1 MRCDAMTMVRRV
13 SKTVVWALAFPCAVL
28 SAQWPAATVP
38 TDSMYARYQT
48 PDACVDAANRLT
60 ARYWRDKR
68 ADTVRLAP
76 GTDSVP
82 TSVREMVRGCSA
94 RFAIATVAVDQLIP
108 LGQTRLVLGDDAGA
122 AEAFAR
128 TLANPWARDVK
139 QRSWLLHLIM
149 MSYLDAKPT
158 RLALAR
164 QYTAQLDSMG
174 TPAAYMRVLSHTH
187 LASYAWTTGDLASAA
202 TEAGRAMTAF
212 KELPRPEQVNIVD
225 TVEGDYFLK
234 VSVDAVTQGGPAA
247 LAMLDSTETALHP
260 LMYADAPWA
269 PLIRGPFERG
279 MATFRHLY
287 SAIGHPGPAIVGKTW
302 FGGVEGDTLFPKSG
316 RVTLVVL
323 VNQYTPFPM
332 FATIRR
338 LHELYAARGLDI
350 VCVSRTEAYFRSS
363 LMPKTS
369 EEMVALK
376 SWYADFL
383 HIPATF
389 AVEVGWLERLS
400 DGRERGLPSVN
411 QQNYEYGTSGV
422 VVGKTGTM
430 DAVLNVFPS
439 DEAVLTKVIATA
451 LAK

>member
-1 MRCDAMTMVRRV
+1 M
-13 SKTVVWALAFPCAVL
+13 TVVVSALVTLCAVPFAAL
-28 SAQWPAATVP
+28 GAQWPVVTVP
-38 TDSMYARYQT
+38 TDSMYTRYQT
-48 PDACVDAANRLT
+48 PDACADAAHRLT

-82 TSVREMVRGCSA
+82 TPVREVVRDCAA
-94 RFAIATVAVDQLIP
+94 RFATATVAVDQLIP

-122 AEAFAR
+122 AEAFTR
-128 TLANPWARDVK
+128 LLASPGARDVK
-139 QRSWLLHLIM
+139 QRSWLLHLITM
-149 MSYLDAKPT
+149 AYLDAKPT

-164 QYTAQLDSMG
+164 RYAAQLDSMG
-174 TPAAYMRVLSHTH
+174 TSAAYMRVLSHTH

-202 TEAGRAMTAF
+202 TEAGHAITAF

-225 TVEGDYFLK
+225 TVESDYFLK

-247 LAMLDSTETALHP
+247 LAMLDSTEAALHP

-269 PLIRGPFERG
+269 QLIRGPFERG

-287 SAIGHPGPAIVGKTW
+287 AAIGHPGPAIVGNTW
-302 FGGVEGDTLFPKSG
+302 FGGVEGDTIFPKAG

-323 VNQYTPFPM
+323 VNQYTPFPV
-332 FATIRR
+332 FSTIRR
-338 LHELYAARGLDI
+338 LHALYAARGLDI

-363 LMPKTS
+363 LMPKTL

-376 SWYADFL
+376 SWYNDFL

-389 AVEVGWLERLS
+389 AIEVGWLERLS

-411 QQNYEYGTSGV
+411 QHHYEYGTSGV

-430 DAVLNVFPS
+430 DAVLNVFPA
-439 DEAVLTKVIATA
+439 DEAVLTNVIATA